1 MRIFILIMIKNVL
14 LRVLP
19 ICRQPSKKIF
29 DFFIKKILVVLKSVI
44 LLHRQK
50 RKDILKRYLKQ
61 IFFKDSRS
69 TK

>member
-1 MRIFILIMIKNVL
+1 ML

-19 ICRQPSKKIF
+19 ICGVPQKKNF

-50 RKDILKRYLKQ
+50 TKDILKV
-61 IFFKDSRS
+61 I
-69 TK
+69 

>member
-1 MRIFILIMIKNVL
+1 MRIFILIMIKIVL

-19 ICRQPSKKIF
+19 ICGQPSKKIF
-29 DFFIKKILVVLKSVI
+29 DFFIKKIMDVLKSVI

>member
-1 MRIFILIMIKNVL
+1 MRIFILIMIKKVL

-19 ICRQPSKKIF
+19 ICGGPQKKNF

-50 RKDILKRYLKQ
+50 TKDILKV
-61 IFFKDSRS
+61 I
-69 TK
+69 

>member
-1 MRIFILIMIKNVL
+1 MCFYVFYLSVEGEE
-14 LRVLP
+14 
-19 ICRQPSKKIF
+19 KKIS
-29 DFFIKKILVVLKSVI
+29 FFIKKILVVLKSVI

>member
-1 MRIFILIMIKNVL
+1 MRIFILIIIKNVL
-14 LRVLP
+14 LRVSP
-19 ICRQPSKKIF
+19 ICGQPSKKNF